1 VAYRLAM
8 ATLSATAEPGRPR
21 TGARGRR
28 LLVPVRFALRRM
40 RAHAQRTVV
49 VAIGIAVGAAVLAL
63 TAVGSGAVQDRA
75 VQRGLA
81 QLQPSDRAIQAVWS
95 GVPAQSNLSLRQLDT
110 LAREAL
116 QPVLHQAPFRIAV
129 FRQATWGGAF
139 VNLGAVDGL
148 GRWLVLHSGR
158 APRPCRPNDCE
169 LIQIGG
175 APVAPR
181 LPFLHVVGRATLRA
195 GAPLSAYFGGAGE
208 SRPPILLADGV
219 VPFSHTPLPDAA
231 LIARTYGWIV
241 PVTPGSI
248 HDWELASLGT
258 RLDRAQAKL
267 ERASDIFGIS
277 APTDTLASVRATGR
291 VAGERLL
298 ILGGDAAVLLL
309 GFAVLASS
317 RLRRDHRAVRR
328 RLTWNG
334 ARPWQILLVA
344 ATEVAGITFVSSL
357 AGWAAGS
364 GAGLLLARHLGSP
377 GLLVVEHSVLTARAF
392 GIAAG
397 LAVVTALVMLA
408 ALRTETLAFGGL
420 TISAADVAALGA
432 LGAVLLALARGK
444 ADAGTLAAGNGTG
457 VLLLLLPG
465 LVLFVL
471 AVAVARLLAPMLRLL
486 EWTGRRAPAPV
497 RLALLSLAR
506 SPGQVLLSVVFFV
519 LSVGVALFAIAYRS
533 TLERGQS
540 EQARFA
546 VPAPYVLQ
554 ENLQQLVSVQQAAP
568 LARYA
573 ALGRVTPVLRDTGY
587 VSEGGGRDFTLLALP
602 AAALPRIG
610 GWRAGFSSDSPR
622 TLAKLLR
629 PPRTPRLRGLA
640 LPAGATRVTLPV
652 TVSGDRLGLTLVVLD
667 PRGDYTTL
675 GLGEHGRGA
684 HMLSVPLPPSARG
697 GRVVALRLSFPVVAA
712 FVAGHRDSGTTL
724 SVSDASTGVL
734 RLGRLRAGATELAPF
749 RNWVG
754 SGGIRNR
761 GGSLHYVLNRA
772 ADSILRPREPLEG
785 LPVPIVATPAI
796 ARAAGPGGLVPLHVE
811 EQTIEAQVV
820 GVSRYFP
827 SVDGDAVV
835 ADLPT
840 WLTAANTAAPGTT
853 VASELWLDA
862 PRAAASALAR
872 PPFAVLDVT
881 SERATEANLRAD
893 PLARGALTLLLAAA
907 VVGLALAAV
916 GLLLT
921 VIGDLRDESGEL
933 FDLEAQGAGPAEV
946 RRHLLLRAAVVAGLG
961 LLGGLAAGA
970 VVSAL
975 VVSVVAVTA
984 GAGVPLPPLE
994 LDFGWK
1000 LVAVAL
1006 AAVAAVSVAGALV
1019 ATRLAYDRIGRW
1031 RFSEGLE

>member
-1 VAYRLAM
+1 
-8 ATLSATAEPGRPR
+8 
-21 TGARGRR
+21 
-28 LLVPVRFALRRM
+28 VPVRFALRRM

-49 VAIGIAVGAAVLAL
+49 VAVGIAVGAAVLAL

-95 GVPAQSNLSLRQLDT
+95 GVPAQSNLTLLQLDR

-116 QPVLHQAPFRIAV
+116 RPVLHEAPFRVEV

-148 GRWLVLHSGR
+148 SHWLVLQSGR
-158 APRPCRPNDCE
+158 LPRTCRPSDCE
-169 LIQIGG
+169 LVQIGG
-175 APVAPR
+175 APVVPH
-181 LPFLHVVGRATLRA
+181 LPFLHVVGRAVFRT
-195 GAPLSAYFGGAGE
+195 GAPFTAYFGGTGGH
-208 SRPPILLADGV
+208 RPPILLADGV
-219 VPFSHTPLPDAA
+219 LPFSHVPLPDAP
-231 LIARTYGWIV
+231 LIARTYGWLL
-241 PVTPGSI
+241 PVAPGSL
-248 HDWELASLGT
+248 HDWELASLGK
-258 RLDRAQAKL
+258 RLDRAQARL
-267 ERASDIFGIS
+267 ERATDIFGVS
-277 APTDTLASVRATGR
+277 APTDTLAAVRATGR

-334 ARPWQILLVA
+334 ARRWQILLVA
-344 ATEVAGITFVSSL
+344 ATEVAGITLVSSL
-357 AGWAAGS
+357 VGWAAGA
-364 GAGLLLARHLGSP
+364 GAGALLARHLGSP

-392 GIAAG
+392 GIAAA
-397 LAVVTALVMLA
+397 LAALTALVMLA
-408 ALRTETLAFGGL
+408 ALRAETLAFGGL
-420 TISAADVAALGA
+420 ALSAADVAALGA

-444 ADAGTLAAGNGTG
+444 ADAGTLAAGSGTG
-457 VLLLLLPG
+457 VMLLLLPG

-471 AVAVARLLAPMLRLL
+471 AVAVARLLAPLLRLL
-486 EWTGRRAPAPV
+486 EWAGRRAPAPV

-519 LSVGVALFAIAYRS
+519 LSVGVAFLAIAYRS
-533 TLERGQS
+533 TLERGQA

-554 ENLQQLVSVQQAAP
+554 ENLQRLVTVQQAAP

-573 ALGRVTPVLRDTGY
+573 PLGHVTPVLRDTGY
-587 VSEGGGRDFTLLALP
+587 VSGGGGRDFTLLALP
-602 AAALPRIG
+602 AAALPGIG
-610 GWRAGFSSDSPR
+610 GWRSDFSSDSPR
-622 TLAKLLR
+622 ALAALLR
-629 PPRTPRLRGLA
+629 PPRAPRLNGLT
-640 LPAGATRVTLPV
+640 LPAAATRVTLPLI
-652 TVSGDRLGLTLVVLD
+652 VSGDRLGLALVVLD
-667 PRGDYTTL
+667 RRGDYTAL
-675 GLGEHGRGA
+675 DLGELGRGPHA
-684 HMLSVPLPPSARG
+684 PSVPVPPAARG
-697 GRVVALRLSFPVVAA
+697 GRVIALRLSFPVVAA
-712 FVAGHRDSGTTL
+712 FVAGHRESGTTL
-724 SVSDASTGVL
+724 SVSDASTGIL
-734 RLGRLRAGATELAPF
+734 RLGRLRAGPAELTSF
-749 RNWVG
+749 RDWVG
-754 SGGIRNR
+754 SGGIRAR
-761 GGSLHYVLNRA
+761 GASLHYVLNRA

-785 LPVPIVATPAI
+785 EPVPVVASPAI

-811 EQTIEAQVV
+811 EQVIEARVV

-827 SVDGDAVV
+827 SVDGEAVV

-840 WLTAANTAAPGTT
+840 WLIAANTAAPGTT

-862 PRAAASALAR
+862 PPSAAARLAR
-872 PPFAVLDVT
+872 PPFDALDVT
-881 SERATEANLRAD
+881 SERTTEANLRGD
-893 PLARGALTLLLAAA
+893 PLARGALALLLAAA

-933 FDLEAQGAGPAEV
+933 FDLEAQGAAPADV
-946 RRHLLLRAAVVAGLG
+946 RRHLLLRAAVVAVLG
-961 LLGGLAAGA
+961 LAGGVVAGA

-994 LDFGWK
+994 LVFGWR

-1006 AAVAAVSVAGALV
+1006 AAVGACSVAGALV
-1019 ATRLAYDRIGRW
+1019 ATRLAYDRVGRW